1 MTTVREVTYQLLRDF
16 GMATVFGNRGS
27 TEEKFLQNFPVD
39 FCYILALQEASV
51 VGIADG

>member
-27 TEEKFLQNFPVD
+27 TEENSYRTSP
-39 FCYILALQEASV
+39 
-51 VGIADG
+51 